1 MQLRYVTQNK
11 VLYRRPADRH
21 TRSPRWYN
29 AVTGL
34 DALQAEYVAWHD
46 AWPDNLRDSATAETL
61 QAIVDLGLDA
71 LIAIVPARCYGR
83 D

>member
-1 MQLRYVTQNK
+1 MPLRYVTQNK

-34 DALQAEYVAWHD
+34 DALQAEYVAW
-46 AWPDNLRDSATAETL
+46 PDNLRDSATAEAP